1 MRIGVLGAT
10 GPQGSGLAARLAS
23 VGHTIVVGSRSAER
37 AEQAQAAILKAWPAH
52 DLAIEA
58 GDNVM
63 AAGADVVVVATP
75 WEGAVPTVKELAD
88 ELDGKVVISM
98 ANALVRV
105 GKEFQAIIPARG
117 SVAADVAAAI
127 PRSKVAAAWHHVPAA
142 ELAAIEHD
150 VECDVMVCAD
160 GAEAREVTSALVN
173 DVPGMR
179 AVNAGRL
186 SAAGAVEALTAVLVG
201 MNVRYKTRLSVR
213 LTGLP
218 EE

>member
-1 MRIGVLGAT
+1 
-10 GPQGSGLAARLAS
+10 
-23 VGHTIVVGSRSAER
+23 
-37 AEQAQAAILKAWPAH
+37 
-52 DLAIEA
+52 
-58 GDNVM
+58 
-63 AAGADVVVVATP
+63 
-75 WEGAVPTVKELAD
+75 
-88 ELDGKVVISM
+88 
-98 ANALVRV
+98 
-105 GKEFQAIIPARG
+105 
-117 SVAADVAAAI
+117 
-127 PRSKVAAAWHHVPAA
+127 AWHHVPAA

-160 GAEAREVTSALVN
+160 EAEAREVTSALVN